1 MTRRKGEDLA
11 DFETIR
17 KRSAPEKVAEQILQK
32 IVAGELNP
40 GDRLPAQRDLAAALG
55 VGRSSVR
62 EAINAL
68 TVMGYLDVH
77 HGRGTF
83 IREDHPATDRASL
96 PFEAAFS
103 AGSLLEL
110 MEVRETLECKS
121 AELAAERA
129 DAEQVK
135 RLKTVMEKLTAASA
149 CYETFLAS
157 DLAFHEAVAE
167 TTGNRVICEMMKL
180 LIPRVAGHHARLRTG
195 RLSTAYRAE
204 SVDTARQ
211 VVAAI
216 EAGSPVRAAAAMRR
230 HLGLIRREL
239 RDIVA

>member
-1 MTRRKGEDLA
+1 VA

-17 KRSAPEKVAEQILQK
+17 KSSAPEKVAEQILRK
-32 IVAGELNP
+32 IGRGELGP
-40 GDRLPAQRDLAAALG
+40 GDRLPAQRELAVALG

-62 EAINAL
+62 EAVNAL
-68 TVMGYLDVH
+68 TVMGYLDVR

-83 IREDHPATDRASL
+83 IREGHPATDRAAL
-96 PFEAAFS
+96 RFEAAFS

-129 DAEQVK
+129 DDEQVEH
-135 RLKTVMEKLTAASA
+135 LKAVLKKMDGMSAA
-149 CYETFLAS
+149 YEAFLEN
-157 DLAFHEAVAE
+157 DLAFHNAVADA
-167 TTGNRVICEMMKL
+167 TGNRVICEMMKL

-195 RLSTAYRAE
+195 RLSSAYRAE
-204 SVDTARQ
+204 SVETARQ
-211 VVAAI
+211 VVSAI

-230 HLGLIRREL
+230 HLSLIRREL
-239 RDIVA
+239 RDIVS

>member
-1 MTRRKGEDLA
+1 MRRREGGGLA

-32 IVAGELNP
+32 IGRGELKP
-40 GDRLPAQRDLAAALG
+40 GDRLPAQRELATALG

-83 IREDHPATDRASL
+83 IREDHPATDGAAVR
-96 PFEAAFS
+96 FEAAFG

-129 DAEQVK
+129 DEDQLR
-135 RLKTVMEKLTAASA
+135 RLKAVMGNLEGASA
-149 CYETFLAS
+149 TYEAFLES
-157 DLAFHEAVAE
+157 DLAFHQAVAE
-167 TTGNRVICEMMKL
+167 STGNRVICEMMKL

-195 RLSTAYRAE
+195 RLSSAYRAE
-204 SVDTARQ
+204 SIDTARQ

-230 HLGLIRREL
+230 HLSLIRREL
-239 RDIVA
+239 KDIVS